1 MWKRALLGA
10 LLTLLT
16 LSGTAGA
23 QTATGQITGTVKDT
37 SGAVVPGATVT
48 VHSDLTGLTRTATSN
63 ASGDY
68 SFPLLPTGAYSVRAE
83 LAGFSVAKQSGI
95 RLNVDQVARI
105 DLTLA
110 VGATTETVEV
120 QAATAAIETETAT
133 VGQLITEKQITD
145 LPLNGRNFLS
155 LLFLGAGA
163 VMTDGEQG
171 SMRQGAG
178 SAISLMGARPTSNNF
193 MIDGTANVD
202 TSLGTP
208 AVILSVDAME
218 EFKEQT
224 KTYSAEYGFSANQ
237 VNLVSKSGT
246 NEYHGA
252 LFYFGRNE
260 GLDAKNF
267 FDAPDQPKP
276 ELDQK
281 QFGGT
286 ISGPIIK
293 NKTFLLFNYDGTRL
307 DNGFSQF
314 YIVPTP
320 DQLAGRFST
329 TIIDP
334 ASGQPFPNNTIPTD
348 RFSRLAQLTLRNGW
362 YPAPNVDVPQG
373 NYQQVRTLPTTQNQ
387 FTIRLDQD
395 LGKFGRAFARFT
407 KTKFDNTSTNT
418 LTPDIGDYL
427 NVQETT
433 NWQVSHTWPIKN
445 NVVNAF
451 RFGRIEALA
460 NIEGVPCSQADVDFL
475 GLTGVFTNLPDPQR
489 GCPGVGIQ
497 GYAGVGGAVNDY
509 TASNQP
515 MWDVS
520 NTTTWITGNHT
531 VKFGANYRRW
541 WLQRD
546 LANEFLGNWGG
557 FNIGFTAPPGV
568 APGPDNYVADFLLGY
583 YGSNGVSVFQPGPFP
598 VEGKV
603 GNPREFNFMYFAPY
617 IQDDWK
623 VSSRLTLNLGLR
635 YDYRSV
641 PYETNNRM
649 GWRNLSYAP
658 GGLLVADET
667 LAAGGIVDGAYYQ
680 EAGRRSPENPDA
692 WKVFAPRI
700 SFAYRTSDSGKT
712 VIRGG
717 YGIFFDSAEGREI
730 DGAADIYPYV
740 SRGTYTQTLGQTAP
754 LQTTDDLFPSFTSG
768 GVATPAANTFLAV
781 NQSPEPRNPRVQQW
795 SLGVQRQFSNSTSAE
810 VNYVG
815 STGSNLLMRRNI
827 AQALPYTA
835 DQPTVA
841 ERKPYPNFGVYID
854 SDWSGWSDYHALNVT
869 LTHRGR
875 GLLGTVAYT
884 WAKSTDSKSAAA
896 GIGANET
903 AGWQGFLNNHDVARD
918 HGLSSFD
925 VAHRFVAS
933 FVWNLPF
940 GKGERI
946 GGDATGLKQAVIGG
960 WQLNGIY
967 LLQGGF
973 PITIF
978 AADVGGVLDTFG
990 TNRADIVG
998 DIHSGGG
1005 EITSWFNT
1013 AAFAQPALGAFGNSG
1028 RSILRGPGINNL
1040 DLAVFKNFFLPKDAI
1055 LQFRVEAFNAF
1066 NHPQWSG
1073 VSQNITSANFGVVT
1087 SARPGRI
1094 VQLGAKILW

>member
-1 MWKRALLGA
+1 LLS
-10 LLTLLT
+10 LLT
-16 LSGTAGA
+16 LSGMARA
-23 QTATGQITGTVKDT
+23 QTATGQITGTVRDT

-48 VHSDLTGLTRTATSN
+48 VHSDLTGLTRTATTN
-63 ASGDY
+63 PSGDY
-68 SFPLLPTGAYSVRAE
+68 SFPLLPTGVYAVSAE
-83 LAGFSVAKQSGI
+83 LAGFSVAKQLGI
-95 RLNVDQVARI
+95 RLNVDQTARI

-110 VGATTETVEV
+110 VGAATETVEV
-120 QAATAAIETETAT
+120 QAATVALDTETAT
-133 VGQLITEKQITD
+133 VGQVITEKQITD

-163 VMTDGEQG
+163 VETGGEQG

-178 SAISLMGARPTSNNF
+178 QAISLMGARPTSNNF
-193 MIDGTANVD
+193 MIDGTSITD
-202 TSLGTP
+202 TALGTP

-237 VNLVSKSGT
+237 INLVSKSGT
-246 NEYHGA
+246 NQYHGS

-260 GLDAKNF
+260 ALDAKNF
-267 FDAPDQPKP
+267 FDPPTRDKP

-293 NKTFLLFNYDGTRL
+293 NKTFLLVNYEGTRV
-307 DNGFSQF
+307 DSGYSQF
-314 YIVPTP
+314 FIVPSP
-320 DQLAGRFST
+320 EELAGRFT
-329 TIIDP
+329 RTIIDP
-334 ASGQPFPNNTIPTD
+334 VTGQPFPNNTIPPE
-348 RFSRLAQLTLRNGW
+348 RFSRLAQLALRSGW
-362 YPAPNVDVPQG
+362 FPAPNVDAPQG
-373 NYQQVRTLPTTQNQ
+373 NYQKIRTLPRTQDQ
-387 FTIRLDQD
+387 FTVRLDQD
-395 LGKFGRAFARFT
+395 LGGFGRAFARYT
-407 KTKFDNTSTNT
+407 KTTYENTAAGT
-418 LTPDIGDYL
+418 LTEGIGDSL
-427 NVQETT
+427 FVQETE
-433 NWQVSHTWPIKN
+433 NWQVSHTWPIRN
-445 NVVNAF
+445 NVVNVL
-451 RFGRIEALA
+451 RVGRVEAMA
-460 NIEGVPCSQADVDFL
+460 NQEGVACPQEDVDFL
-475 GLTGVFTNLPDPQR
+475 ALTGVFTGLPDPQR

-497 GYAGVGGAVNDY
+497 GYSGVGGPVNDY

-531 VKFGANYRRW
+531 LRFGANYRRW
-541 WLQRD
+541 SLQRD
-546 LANEFLGNWGG
+546 LANDFLGNWGG
-557 FNIGFTAPPGV
+557 FNIGFTGSV
-568 APGPDNYVADFLLGY
+568 VADFLLGY

-598 VEGKV
+598 VEGQV
-603 GNPREFNFMYFAPY
+603 GNPREFNWMYFAPY
-617 IQDDWK
+617 IQDEWK
-623 VSSRLTLNLGLR
+623 VSSKLTLNLGLR

-649 GWRNLSYAP
+649 GWRNLNYAP
-658 GGLLVADET
+658 GGLLVADES
-667 LAAGGIVDGAYYQ
+667 LAPGGIVDGAYYQ
-680 EAGRRSPENPDA
+680 EAGRRSPDNPDRY
-692 WKVFAPRI
+692 KVFAPRI
-700 SFAYRTSDSGKT
+700 SFAYRPTASGNT

-717 YGIFFDSAEGREI
+717 YGIFYDSAELREI
-730 DGAADIYPYV
+730 DGSADIYPYV
-740 SRGTYTQTLGQTAP
+740 SRNNYTQTLGQTAP
-754 LQTTDDLFPSFTSG
+754 LRTTDQLFPSFAGG

-781 NQSPEPRNPRVQQW
+781 SQSPEPKNPYVQQW
-795 SLGVQRQFSNSTSAE
+795 SLGVQHQLARTTTAE
-810 VNYVG
+810 LNYVG
-815 STGSNLLMRRNI
+815 SHGSNLLMRINI
-827 AQALPYTA
+827 AQALPYTP
-835 DQPTVA
+835 DRPTVA
-841 ERKPYPNFGVYID
+841 ERKPFPNFVTYID
-854 SDWSGWSDYHALNVT
+854 SDWNGFSDYHGLNAT

-875 GLLGTVAYT
+875 GLLASVAYT

-896 GIGANET
+896 GIGSNES

-925 VAHRFVAS
+925 VAHRIVAS

-940 GKGERI
+940 GKGERF
-946 GGDATGLKQAVIGG
+946 GGDASGFKQALIGG

-973 PITIF
+973 PISIY

-1005 EITSWFNT
+1005 EITEWFNT
-1013 AAFAQPALGAFGNSG
+1013 AAFAQPALGSFGNSG

-1040 DLAVFKNFFLPKDAI
+1040 DLGFFKNFFLPKDAV
-1055 LQFRVEAFNAF
+1055 LQLRVEAFNAL

-1073 VSQNITSANFGVVT
+1073 VSQNLTSANFGVVT

>member
-1 MWKRALLGA
+1 V
-10 LLTLLT
+10 
-16 LSGTAGA
+16 SA
-23 QTATGQITGTVKDT
+23 QLQ
-37 SGAVVPGATVT
+37 
-48 VHSDLTGLTRTATSN
+48 
-63 ASGDY
+63 
-68 SFPLLPTGAYSVRAE
+68 
-83 LAGFSVAKQSGI
+83 GFSVARESGI

-120 QAATAAIETETAT
+120 QSATVAIDTETAT
-133 VGQLITEKQITD
+133 VGQVITEKQITD

-163 VMTDGEQG
+163 VEADGEQG
-171 SMRQGAG
+171 SMRQGVG

-193 MIDGTANVD
+193 MIDGTANID

-237 VNLVSKSGT
+237 INLVSKSGT

-267 FDAPDQPKP
+267 FDSPTAAKPK
-276 ELDQK
+276 LDQK

-293 NKTFLLFNYDGTRL
+293 NKTFVLFNYEGTRV
-307 DNGFSQF
+307 DSGYSSFA
-314 YIVPTP
+314 IVPSP
-320 DQLAGRFST
+320 DELAGHFTT
-329 TIIDP
+329 TITDP
-334 ASGQPFPNNTIPTD
+334 LTGQPFPNNTIPPE
-348 RFSRLAQLTLRNGW
+348 RFSRLAQLALRNGW
-362 YPAPNVDVPQG
+362 YPAPNISAPQG
-373 NYQQVRTLPTTQNQ
+373 NYQTVRTLPRTQNQ
-387 FTIRLDQD
+387 FTVRVDQD
-395 LGKFGRAFARFT
+395 LGGLGRAFFRYT
-407 KTKFDNTSTNT
+407 KTTYENTAAGT
-418 LTPDIGDYL
+418 LTPGIGDSL
-427 NVQETT
+427 FRQNVT

-445 NVVNAF
+445 NVVNVL
-451 RFGRIEALA
+451 RVGRVEALA
-460 NIEGVPCSQADVDFL
+460 NQEGIPCSQADVDFL
-475 GLTGVFTNLPDPQR
+475 ALTGVFTNLPDPQR
-489 GCPGVGIQ
+489 GCPGISIQ
-497 GYAGVGGAVNDY
+497 GYSMVGGPVNDY

-531 VKFGANYRRW
+531 LKFGANYRRW

-546 LANEFLGNWGG
+546 LANDFLGNWG
-557 FNIGFTAPPGV
+557 FNVGFTGSP
-568 APGPDNYVADFLLGY
+568 VADFLLGY
-583 YGSNGVSVFQPGPFP
+583 YGTNGVSVFQPGPFP
-598 VEGKV
+598 VQGKV
-603 GNPREFNFMYFAPY
+603 GNPREFNFMYIAPY
-617 IQDDWK
+617 VQDDWK
-623 VSSRLTLNLGLR
+623 VSSKLTLNLGLR
-635 YDYRSV
+635 YDYRNV

-649 GWRNLSYAP
+649 GWRNLNYAP
-658 GGLLVADET
+658 GGLLVADT
-667 LAAGGIVDGAYYQ
+667 SLAPGGVVDGAYYQ
-680 EAGRRSPENPDA
+680 EAGRRSPENPDRY
-692 WKVFAPRI
+692 KVFAPRI
-700 SFAYRTSDSGKT
+700 SLTYRPTQSGNT
-712 VIRGG
+712 VIRAG

-740 SRGTYTQTLGQTAP
+740 SRGSYSQSLGQAQP
-754 LQTTDDLFPSFTSG
+754 LQTSDQLFPSFTAG

-781 NQSPEPRNPRVQQW
+781 NQSPEPRNPKVQQW
-795 SLGVQRQFSNSTSAE
+795 TLGVQHQFSRTTSAE
-810 VNYVG
+810 LNYVG
-815 STGSNLLMRRNI
+815 SHGSNLLMRINV
-827 AQALPYTA
+827 AQALPYTP
-835 DQPTVA
+835 DHPTVA
-841 ERKPYPNFGVYID
+841 ERKPYPNFQVYID
-854 SDWSGWSDYHALNVT
+854 SDWSGFSDYHGLNAT

-875 GLLGTVAYT
+875 GLLASVAYT

-896 GIGANET
+896 GIGQNES

-925 VAHRFVAS
+925 VAHRLVAS

-940 GKGERI
+940 GKGERF
-946 GGDATGLKQAVIGG
+946 GGNASGFKQAVIGG

-973 PITIF
+973 PISIF
-978 AADVGGVLDTFG
+978 AADLGGVLDTFG

-1005 EITSWFNT
+1005 TINQWFNT
-1013 AAFAQPALGAFGNSG
+1013 AAFAQPALGSFGNSG

-1040 DLAVFKNFFLPKDAI
+1040 DLALFKNFFLPKNAT
-1055 LQFRVEAFNAF
+1055 LQFRVEAFNAL
-1066 NHPQWSG
+1066 NHPQWAAGG
-1073 VSQNITSANFGVVT
+1073 VDQYIYDANFGVVT

-1094 VQLGAKILW
+1094 VQLGAKLLW